1 MSNEKF
7 KEQRV
12 TPEHVAEAL
21 GVEQNEESQDTLPR
35 MVETF
40 YTREEIQAAP
50 SAFGV
55 DAEVLA
61 GAMFGLEGEQLT
73 RSQVTTAIE
82 KFKTRKV

>member
-1 MSNEKF
+1 MSNEKG
-7 KEQRV
+7 KKDV
-12 TPEHVAEAL
+12 
-21 GVEQNEESQDTLPR
+21 VEQEVVREVQKAARPLT
-35 MVETF
+35 VETF

-61 GAMFGLEGEQLT
+61 GALFGVEGDKLT

-82 KFKTRKV
+82 EFKNRKV